1 MAAKKATEKKISSY
15 ETGGRIQARVSD
27 FAHGLRVYDSVKL
40 IRITS
45 KDYTLLI
52 MEDYFPCLGS
62 VSGHVEL
69 VGQDDL
75 YDLGEVKGF
84 YLHRNNEFSL
94 LIEKQLREPGQE
106 KAPAAGEGSAQ

>member
-1 MAAKKATEKKISSY
+1 MAAKRAAEKNQSAY
-15 ETGGRIQARVSD
+15 EAGGRIQARVSD
-27 FAHGLRVYDSVKL
+27 FPHGLRVFDGVKL

-62 VSGHVEL
+62 VYGHVEL
-69 VGQDDL
+69 VKEDDL
-75 YDLGEVKGF
+75 VDLGRVKGF

-94 LIEKQLREPGQE
+94 LIEKQLEAE
-106 KAPAAGEGSAQ
+106 EAAGGQDDEQ